1 MRHTVGPEATINN
14 VRRKVD
20 SCLKSVTNEAISWED
35 GGMDPRI
42 ARTRRSLQQALLE
55 LARTRGLDAVTI
67 ADIAEQAGV
76 NRSSFYQHYS
86 DKDTLLADAIEA
98 ALFDDGA
105 ALPPLTDL
113 IDCQPPTALVA
124 YLAHFEANAAVYQR
138 VFGEH
143 GSPAVLAR
151 LRTRIMDLAR
161 EGIGTSETHAFDG
174 MPVDVAAA
182 GITGS
187 VIAVLG
193 AWITM
198 DPRPS
203 VEIAASW
210 ILRVLVGPGE
220 VV

>member
-1 MRHTVGPEATINN
+1 
-14 VRRKVD
+14 
-20 SCLKSVTNEAISWED
+20 
-35 GGMDPRI
+35 MDPRI

-55 LARTRGLDAVTI
+55 LARTRDLDEVTI
-67 ADIAEQAGV
+67 ADIAERARV

-86 DKDTLLADAIEA
+86 EKDTLLADAIEA
-98 ALFDDGA
+98 ALFEDGA
-105 ALPPLTDL
+105 SLPPLTEL
-113 IDCQPPTALVA
+113 YDCEPPTALVA

-151 LRTRIMDLAR
+151 IRDRVMDLAR
-161 EGIGTSETHAFDG
+161 GGIEHSDTHAFDG

-187 VIAVLG
+187 VMAVLG

-198 DPRPS
+198 EPRPTA
-203 VEIAASW
+203 ETAASW
-210 ILRVLVGPGE
+210 IWRVLVGPGGD
-220 VV
+220 V

>member
-1 MRHTVGPEATINN
+1 MATISNI
-14 VRRKVD
+14 RRKVD
-20 SCLKSVTNEAISWED
+20 SCLKSVTNEAMSWED
-35 GGMDPRI
+35 ARVDPRI

-55 LARTRGLDAVTI
+55 LARTRDLDAVTI
-67 ADIAEQAGV
+67 ADITERAGV

-98 ALFDDGA
+98 ALFEDGA
-105 ALPPLTDL
+105 DLPPLTEL
-113 IDCQPPTALVA
+113 LCEPPTALVA
-124 YLAHFEANAAVYQR
+124 YLAHFEANAAVYRR

-143 GSPAVLAR
+143 GSPKVLAR
-151 LRTRIMDLAR
+151 LQARILDLAR
-161 EGIGTSETHAFDG
+161 EGIGRSEAEAFDG

-203 VEIAASW
+203 VEIGASW
-210 ILRVLVGPGE
+210 IWRVLVGPGE
-220 VV
+220 TL